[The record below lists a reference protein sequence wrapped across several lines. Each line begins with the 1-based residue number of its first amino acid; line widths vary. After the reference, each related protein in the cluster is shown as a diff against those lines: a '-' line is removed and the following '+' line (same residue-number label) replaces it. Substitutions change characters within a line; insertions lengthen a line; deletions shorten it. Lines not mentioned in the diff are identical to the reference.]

1 MGKVVYNLDTE
12 AITIDDRTY
21 QSSEAYAVKE
31 AYEVLETAVYLRDT
45 YKFSAEEAIEYATQV
60 RELQADDPFISEGE
74 AIDYI
79 LGEPDNEEVAS

>member
-1 MGKVVYNLDTE
+1 MGKAVYDLDKE
-12 AITIDDRTY
+12 VITINGKSYDESTAR
-21 QSSEAYAVKE
+21 AVKE
-31 AYEVLETAVYLRDT
+31 AYDIMETAVYLRDT
-45 YKFSAEEAIEYATQV
+45 YKFSDEEAIEYATQV